1 MDLNTRDVVLDSVMY
16 SILFYVLSNRKMYD
30 MTSRIFPRFRDR
42 VFLHTIVYMLVYLI
56 IQKMTRRF

>member
-30 MTSRIFPRFRDR
+30 MTSRIFARFRDR